1 MRKIVTLFIMISI
14 VTIASAKEVTLKH
27 NTLSLNGNF
36 TQMENWEEKP
46 VLLITHGTLFHNAS
60 ELITNLQELFA
71 ENDISSLA
79 INLSLGLD
87 NRHGAYDCATSHTH
101 KHEDAINEITV
112 WNDWLKKQGAKNVIV
127 VGHSRGGNQTA
138 WFTAEHKA
146 SNVSKVILIAPQLW
160 SPEYAKKGYKNRY
173 NKDLDEVLKKAQSLV
188 DKNSPQSMLNPIDF
202 IYCKDTQAT
211 AESFVSYYKND
222 LRKDTIYLLPKINK
236 PVLIFSGTEDTVVK
250 NLDKEL
256 TKKLSQDNI
265 QLEVLEGADHS
276 FRDLYTEE
284 IVEISVEFINEKP

>member
-1 MRKIVTLFIMISI
+1 MRKIVTLVIMISI
-14 VTIASAKEVTLKH
+14 VAIASAKEVTLKH

-36 TQMENWEEKP
+36 IQMENWEEKP

-60 ELITNLQELFA
+60 ELITNLQELYA

-87 NRHGAYDCATSHTH
+87 NRHGAYDCATPHTH

-138 WFTAEHKA
+138 WFAAEHKA

-160 SPEYAKKGYKNRY
+160 SPEYAKNGYINRY
-173 NKDLDEVLKKAQSLV
+173 DKDLDEVLKKAQSLV

-222 LRKDTIYLLPKINK
+222 LRKDTIYLLSKINK
-236 PVLIFSGTEDTVVK
+236 PVLIFAGTEDTVVK

-256 TKKLSQDNI
+256 TKKPSQDNI

-284 IVEISVEFINEKP
+284 IVEISVEFINAMP